1 MPLNKNAANWIAK
14 KYNAISFE
22 KGHTVREDNANLF
35 DNPYYQEKLTAK
47 QMLQAA
53 QMEYKEGYKEVWESD
68 KASAMANVSEG
79 SFSGGSDVEP
89 EDRLKYLDEET
100 YKIYEELGDSLLNKN
115 DDQAFLCYENAEY
128 LCNDGDGRVGRR
140 T

>member
-1 MPLNKNAANWIAK
+1 MFKFMIVQINFKIKDIAP
-14 KYNAISFE
+14 E
-22 KGHTVREDNANLF
+22 KDNANFF

-89 EDRLKYLDEET
+89 EDRLKYLDE
-100 YKIYEELGDSLLNKN
+100 
-115 DDQAFLCYENAEY
+115 
-128 LCNDGDGRVGRR
+128 
-140 T
+140 